1 MVAKVTRRRRLSA
14 MSLAAGLVLFALL
27 LPAAAGLASAHTP
40 SASLTCN
47 TAGNSVLQVDLT
59 SYISGYTNKVWVT
72 IDGVNDATYYNYSFG
87 TTFHHT
93 WNLSPATA
101 AHSAKVVVLAGDDLS
116 NAHGY
121 SPTYNLSHPACQQ
134 PTPTPTP
141 THTPTPTPTPT
152 HTPTPTPTPTATPT
166 ATHTPTPTPT
176 PTATPTATHT
186 PTPTTTAT
194 ATPTTTATA
203 TPTKTATATPT
214 KTPFESFGGETGTPV
229 QSLTP
234 PPTGTGSNGSSG
246 STTPLLAL
254 LIGLAFGGLGIAAVG
269 AQRRSIDR

>member
-121 SPTYNLSHPACQQ
+121 SPNYNLSHPACQQ

-141 THTPTPTPTPT
+141 
-152 HTPTPTPTPTATPT
+152 
-166 ATHTPTPTPT
+166 
-176 PTATPTATHT
+176 THT

>member
-152 HTPTPTPTPTATPT
+152 APPTPTPTPKPTPPPTPPATPT
-166 ATHTPTPTPT
+166 P
-176 PTATPTATHT
+176 
-186 PTPTTTAT
+186 
-194 ATPTTTATA
+194 TA